1 MNRYD
6 KISCATKVSEAADL
20 LIDSLNYCSDEH
32 VKNLLDLEII
42 VLTGAMKEILNLKVD
57 D

>member
-6 KISCATKVSEAADL
+6 KISCVTKVSEATDL
-20 LIDSLNYCSDEH
+20 LVDSLTYCSDEH
-32 VKNLLDLEII
+32 IRNLLDLEII